1 MYFSPFSVGGKS
13 LNSISVLVHIDCKG
27 DSIKQCTNVHTLYYI
42 DRIRAL

>member
-1 MYFSPFSVGGKS
+1 MYIFPFSVGGKS

-27 DSIKQCTNVHTLYYI
+27 DSIKQCTNVHAPCYL